1 MRRAA
6 RTDKNHE
13 AIVAALRA
21 RGATVQSLA
30 SVGRGCPDLL
40 VGWMGRNALM
50 ECKRQRDDRKKAP
63 DLTADQVEWIKGWR
77 GYVFVVLTPA
87 EALAALEVIA

>member
-6 RTDKNHE
+6 RVDANQA

-21 RGATVQSLA
+21 HGCTVE
-30 SVGRGCPDLL
+30 VIGKPVDLL
-40 VGWMGRNALM
+40 VGWRGENLLM
-50 ECKRQRDDRKKAP
+50 ECKDGAKTPGNRP
-63 DLTADQVEWIKGWR
+63 LTQAQLRFIPSWR
-77 GYVFVVLTPA
+77 GRVFVVLTPA